1 MWRKTACAAGIVAL
15 AANAI
20 AGDLAL
26 KRSWTLPPSPEWKHR
41 CRRLVDLNQR
51 RPPTFVL
58 A

>member
-1 MWRKTACAAGIVAL
+1 MRRKTARAAGIAP

-20 AGDLAL
+20 DGDLAL
-26 KRSWTLPPSPEWKHR
+26 KRSWTLPPPPEWKHR

-51 RPPTFVL
+51 RAPTFVL